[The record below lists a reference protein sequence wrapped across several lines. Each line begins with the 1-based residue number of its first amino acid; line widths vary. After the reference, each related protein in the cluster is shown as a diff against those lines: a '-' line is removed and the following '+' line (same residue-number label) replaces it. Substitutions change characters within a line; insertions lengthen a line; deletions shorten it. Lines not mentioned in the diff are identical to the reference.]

1 MEKFACLVEVFKMVT
16 YGNQTGLR
24 LAYSTRRE
32 FLNAQRGVR
41 RWNIDHTSLMCASG
55 EHGEQ

>member
-1 MEKFACLVEVFKMVT
+1 MEKFACLVEVFKSVVVT

-41 RWNIDHTSLMCASG
+41 R
-55 EHGEQ
+55 